1 MPLPVI
7 TSPQRKIRAASRV
20 MASVGNCSAE
30 MLMSDVFH
38 FGLAEYCLPFS
49 AGTPSPLRSP
59 EGKHGRRREL
69 NLRAAVSVPA
79 NRSERSLGSDVSRAN
94 GVRRGTHRRVDGG
107 QLRCISAGTS

>member
-1 MPLPVI
+1 
-7 TSPQRKIRAASRV
+7 
-20 MASVGNCSAE
+20 
-30 MLMSDVFH
+30 MSEVFH

-79 NRSERSLGSDVSRAN
+79 NRSERSFWIGRQPSETEYDAALIGALTEVNFGAFPREQAKASVEQPLAAIFQVEN
-94 GVRRGTHRRVDGG
+94 
-107 QLRCISAGTS
+107 

>member
-1 MPLPVI
+1 
-7 TSPQRKIRAASRV
+7 
-20 MASVGNCSAE
+20 
-30 MLMSDVFH
+30 MSDVFH

-59 EGKHGRRREL
+59 EGKHWPKEGAKLASSRE
-69 NLRAAVSVPA
+69 RSSQS
-79 NRSERSLGSDVSRAN
+79 SERSLGSDVSRAN

>member
-59 EGKHGRRREL
+59 EGKHWPKEGAKLASSR
-69 NLRAAVSVPA
+69 
-79 NRSERSLGSDVSRAN
+79 ERSSQS
-94 GVRRGTHRRVDGG
+94 
-107 QLRCISAGTS
+107 